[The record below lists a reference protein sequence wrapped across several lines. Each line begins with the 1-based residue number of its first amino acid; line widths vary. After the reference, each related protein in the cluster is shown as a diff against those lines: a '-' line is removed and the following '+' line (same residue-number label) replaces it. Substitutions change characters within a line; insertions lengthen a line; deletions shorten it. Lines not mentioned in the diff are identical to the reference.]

1 MGERARLTFLRQLE
15 RRQSGQLSGYRLERQ
30 SSSCLA
36 YSISGLRSIGLKL
49 HDAFVHSLERSQCLE
64 VGFFPSMLD
73 RILLDLLSVPHF
85 VVEVVEVVAVVDVAE
100 FESL

>member
-1 MGERARLTFLRQLE
+1 
-15 RRQSGQLSGYRLERQ
+15 
-30 SSSCLA
+30 
-36 YSISGLRSIGLKL
+36 
-49 HDAFVHSLERSQCLE
+49 
-64 VGFFPSMLD
+64 MLD